1 MKKIGAFLSV
11 VIMLGVTPVL
21 FAQKLD
27 SYPRMEKHKEGA
39 IAQQN
44 YIERKVADAQAARA
58 KNAAISQEIRQA
70 SDELFSYTWSLSI
83 PYGSS
88 EYRYLQAMWETLGA
102 RNETN
107 HIVEVEEH
115 EVNFWKNSVSFWK
128 TRSVFCRNELK
139 QAERELQNAQKILS
153 DKKAATTKKYNAK
166 KAEFEQ
172 LKKKHPALAKKYADL
187 EKRLHL

>member
-27 SYPRMEKHKEGA
+27 SYPRMEMHREGA
-39 IAQQN
+39 IAQQT
-44 YIERKVADAQAARA
+44 YIERKVANAQAAQM
-58 KNAAISQEIRQA
+58 KNEAISQEIRQA
-70 SDELFSYTWSLSI
+70 SDELYSYTWSLSI

-88 EYRYLQAMWETLGA
+88 EYRYLRAMRATLEA
-102 RNETN
+102 RIETN
-107 HIVEVEEH
+107 CTYEEWY
-115 EVNFWKNSVSFWK
+115 VNFWKNSVSFWK
-128 TRSVFCRNELK
+128 KRSVFYRNELK
-139 QAERELQNAQKILS
+139 QAERKLQDAQKILS

-172 LKKKHPALAKKYADL
+172 LKKKHPALAKKYADP

>member
-27 SYPRMEKHKEGA
+27 YPRMEMHREGA
-39 IAQQN
+39 IPQQN

-88 EYRYLQAMWETLGA
+88 EYRYLHAMWETLEA

-107 HIVEVEEH
+107 HIVEERA
-115 EVNFWKNSVSFWK
+115 VNFWKNSVSFWK

-139 QAERELQNAQKILS
+139 RAERELQDAQKILS